1 MFSGINV
8 LIVVFIIDVV
18 VVVVV
23 VVVGVA
29 LDLFQLP
36 YERLQRWKLFYV

>member
-18 VVVVV
+18 VA
-23 VVVGVA
+23 VVGVA

-36 YERLQRWKLFYV
+36 YERFQRWKLFYV